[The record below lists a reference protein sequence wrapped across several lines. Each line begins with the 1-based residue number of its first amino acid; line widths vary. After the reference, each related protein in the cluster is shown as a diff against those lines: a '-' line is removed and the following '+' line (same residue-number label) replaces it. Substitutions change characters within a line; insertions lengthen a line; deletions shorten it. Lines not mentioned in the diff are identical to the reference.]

1 MASSASRTEL
11 DQPLIG
17 LSTYVETVRLGAR
30 DQPAAL
36 VPDSYVSAV
45 GGADGCA
52 VLLPPSP
59 QGLVRVLSALDGLV
73 LTGGPD
79 LDPSLYG
86 ATAHKET
93 DWPRKERDAWELAL
107 CNGALEMNLPLLAI
121 CRGLQVLNVSLGG
134 SLHQHLPEVVGHESH
149 RSAPGSTTRSRV
161 VLDPLSVVASVLG
174 AETEG
179 LCRHHQAVDRLGDGL
194 RAVGFAADGTV
205 EAVEVPGRAFAVGV
219 QWHPEDNCSDD
230 RLFVALVAAAGAY
243 RDAYGAGT
251 RGAGG

>member
-1 MASSASRTEL
+1 MASSASGTEL

-30 DQPAAL
+30 DQPVAL
-36 VPDSYVSAV
+36 VPDSYVRAV
-45 GGADGCA
+45 AGANGCA

-59 QGLVRVLSALDGLV
+59 RGLVRALSAVDGLV

-79 LDPSLYG
+79 LDPGLYG

-93 DWPRKERDAWELAL
+93 DWPGKERDAWELAL
-107 CNGALEMNLPLLAI
+107 CRGALEMNLPLLAI
-121 CRGLQVLNVSLGG
+121 CRGLQVLNVGMGG
-134 SLHQHLPEVVGHESH
+134 SLHQHLPDVVGHESH
-149 RSAPGSTTRSRV
+149 RSAGSATRNRV
-161 VLDPLSVVASVLG
+161 VLDPLSVVGSVLG

-179 LCRHHQAVDRLGDGL
+179 LCRHHQATDRLGDGL

-219 QWHPEDNCSDD
+219 QWHPEDNCADG

-243 RDAYGAGT
+243 RDAYGARTHGT
-251 RGAGG
+251 GG